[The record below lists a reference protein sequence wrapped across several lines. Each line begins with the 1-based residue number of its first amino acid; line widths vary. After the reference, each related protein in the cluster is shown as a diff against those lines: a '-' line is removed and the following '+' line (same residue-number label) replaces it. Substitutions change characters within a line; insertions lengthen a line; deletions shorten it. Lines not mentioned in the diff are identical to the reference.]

1 MAEKN
6 KKNSKDN
13 VTVESYKNKIV
24 TYLNTGKRLIPL
36 NELETKCRTKKSGR
50 DNFVQAFGEL
60 RTEGIVTVRK
70 GMKVALCSRMGFKA
84 AEVTRQ
90 HLR

>member
-6 KKNSKDN
+6 KKHLKDN

-24 TYLNTGKRLIPL
+24 TYLSTGKRLIPL

-60 RTEGIVTVRK
+60 RTEGIVTVRIISVNGQINIAFCIYK
-70 GMKVALCSRMGFKA
+70 SL
-84 AEVTRQ
+84 
-90 HLR
+90 